1 MLPTNAIQFIMHA
14 PQFIAHM
21 QSNGLDP
28 NICHEI
34 NIRLINDEVNQV
46 SYFDVYFDYGRLGQS
61 TKDVVAT
68 VKIIDINRFQLV
80 NIKFRS

>member
-1 MLPTNAIQFIMHA
+1 MLPTNAIQFIMQA
-14 PQFIAHM
+14 PQFIAHI

-34 NIRLINDEVNQV
+34 NIRLINDEVNNI
-46 SYFDVYFDYGRLGQS
+46 SYFDVYFDYGMPGNG
-61 TKDVVAT
+61 TKDVIAT
-68 VKIIDINRFQLV
+68 VKIIDIDQFQLV